1 MKTSPHYS
9 APTSGAH
16 PDEMMPRTSR
26 PNRPQVQRFGQPLSP
41 PTAKLLDR
49 LIGMHEDGTCLVSNQ
64 ALSELLRWKMGTL
77 AKRLKELEEAG
88 LIQRSIDWH
97 NTGPAKRI
105 IHLHC
110 LKH

>member
-1 MKTSPHYS
+1 MTTSPHY
-9 APTSGAH
+9 PTSAAAMQN
-16 PDEMMPRTSR
+16 DDALPRTSR
-26 PNRPQVQRFGQPLSP
+26 SNRPQVQRFGQRLSP

-49 LIGMHEDGTCLVSNQ
+49 LIGMHEDGSCLVSNQ